1 MFTKESSI
9 LSWYT
14 ESEWELLRKTNLDKG
29 RAKQAK
35 HEFPFKGRV
44 ICNFCKCKMQ
54 ACAPRSKTG
63 KMYLRYECRNK
74 KCEGKIIRREMM
86 NGMAELESSSMRAKT
101 IIEAVRVKL
110 EGGVGIT
117 KKELEEYLTIAQH
130 NFENIQ
136 KERDEAIHSLRG
148 RRSQIQSQ
156 KDNLIKDSFHAQAS
170 FDEDEKEVYQ
180 KEKLKFNQELNTI
193 DEEIKKMQGFENEF
207 LNDVEMFL
215 NLVKSADLRWMRATA
230 QQKDQFAEIMDLN
243 FFCEGSKLVQ
253 ISFGEPFATWMSRK
267 FLYGGSGG
275 S

>member
-1 MFTKESSI
+1 
-9 LSWYT
+9 
-14 ESEWELLRKTNLDKG
+14 
-29 RAKQAK
+29 
-35 HEFPFKGRV
+35 
-44 ICNFCKCKMQ
+44 
-54 ACAPRSKTG
+54 
-63 KMYLRYECRNK
+63 
-74 KCEGKIIRREMM
+74 M